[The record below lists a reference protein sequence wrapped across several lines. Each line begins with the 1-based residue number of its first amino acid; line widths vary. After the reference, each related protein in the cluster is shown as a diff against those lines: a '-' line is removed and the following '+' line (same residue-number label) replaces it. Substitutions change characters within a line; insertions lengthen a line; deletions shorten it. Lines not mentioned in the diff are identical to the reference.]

1 MKNELKS
8 AVRRLCAVLAL
19 FAVPALAHHGTNIT
33 YDQSKAV
40 VLKGTVTEYKFANPH
55 VEIHL
60 DVKDAS
66 GKAVNWNLEGAGVYY
81 FSKVG
86 WNRTSLKA
94 GDEVTITIN
103 PARIGGQTGVILKMV
118 TAGGKQFV
126 SDPATETAK

>member
-1 MKNELKS
+1 MKNELKN
-8 AVRRLCAVLAL
+8 AVLHLCMVLGL
-19 FAVPALAHHGTNIT
+19 FAVPAFAHHGTTIT
-33 YDQSKAV
+33 YDQSKTV

-86 WNRTSLKA
+86 WNRTSLKE

-103 PARIGGQTGVILKMV
+103 PARTGGQTGVILKML
-118 TAGGKQFV
+118 TGGGKQFV
-126 SDPATETAK
+126 SDPAAEPAK